1 MKKQI
6 ATWQL
11 IASSLENDIPV
22 LLFYVVE
29 SIGSSPGRKGFFMA
43 LNGKHEMEGSIGG
56 GIMEYKFIELGKEFL
71 KENEKTSIIK
81 RQVHDKKAGL
91 NKSGMICSGEQT
103 LLIYPVAKRNKETIQ
118 QIIDLL
124 IRHETGSIEISPG
137 GILLTNNIREES
149 FQLLNENEWTYNQ
162 NIGYQNHLYIIGG
175 GHCSLA
181 LSDLMSTMD
190 FYIQV
195 FDIRPDLNTVEKN
208 YSAHEKI
215 LTESYTQLDNII
227 AGGNNHYVV
236 IMTFG
241 YRSDDE
247 ALRALMNKEFK
258 YLGVMGSKKK
268 IEKMFETYRRE
279 GILQTTLDKI
289 QAPIGMQINSR
300 TPEEI
305 AVSIAAEII
314 KVKNQGQKK
323 NK

>member
-11 IASSLENDIPV
+11 IVNSLENDIPV

-56 GIMEYKFIELGKEFL
+56 GIMEHKFIEMGKGFL
-71 KENEKTSIIK
+71 KENEKDSLIK

-103 LLIYPVAKRNKETIQ
+103 LLIYPVKKENKKAIQ

-124 IRHETGSIEISPG
+124 SQHKTGSIRIIPE
-137 GILLTNNIREES
+137 GITVSKNSGEDS
-149 FQLLNENEWTYNQ
+149 FQLLNENEWTYTQ
-162 NIGYQNHLYIIGG
+162 NIGYQNQLYIIGG

-181 LSDLMSTMD
+181 LSNLMSTMD
-190 FYIQV
+190 FYTQV
-195 FDIRPDLNTVEKN
+195 FDDRPDLNTVEKN
-208 YSAHEKI
+208 HSAHEKV
-215 LTESYTQLDNII
+215 LLESYSHLDNKI
-227 AGGNNHYVV
+227 AGGNNSYVV

-247 ALRALMNKEFK
+247 ALRALMNKRFK

-268 IEKMFETYRRE
+268 IEKMFETYRQE
-279 GILQTTLDKI
+279 GIAQTTLDKI
-289 QAPIGMQINSR
+289 QAPIGIQINSR

-314 KVKNQGQKK
+314 KVKNQGPKK
-323 NK
+323 Q

>member
-1 MKKQI
+1 MKKEI

-11 IASSLENDIPV
+11 IVDSLEKNIPV
-22 LLFYVVE
+22 LLFYVLE

-43 LNGKHEMEGSIGG
+43 LNGNNEMEGSIGG

-71 KENEKTSIIK
+71 KEHEKTSLIK

-103 LLIYPVAKRNKETIQ
+103 LLIYPVKKDNKN
-118 QIIDLL
+118 IIKKIINLL
-124 IRHETGSIEISPG
+124 SANKTGSIKISPES
-137 GILLTNNIREES
+137 ISLAKNIGKES
-149 FQLLNENEWTYNQ
+149 FQLINENEWTYTQ

-181 LSDLMSTMD
+181 LSNLMSTMD
-190 FYIQV
+190 FYIQL
-195 FDIRPDLNTVEKN
+195 FDDRKDLNTVEN
-208 YSAHEKI
+208 NHSAHKKI
-215 LTESYTQLDNII
+215 LIDSFSNLPGKIPE
-227 AGGNNHYVV
+227 GNNQYVV

-247 ALRALMNKEFK
+247 ALRSLMNKNFK
-258 YLGVMGSKKK
+258 YIGVMGSKKK
-268 IEKMFETYRRE
+268 IEKMFETYRQE
-279 GILQTTLDKI
+279 GIPQKTLDKI
-289 QAPIGMQINSR
+289 YTPIGISINSR

-314 KVKNQGQKK
+314 KVKNAYPVKL
-323 NK
+323 

>member
-11 IASSLENDIPV
+11 IADSLDKDIPV
-22 LLFYVVE
+22 LLFYVLE

-43 LNGKHEMEGSIGG
+43 LNGNNEMAGSIGG

-71 KENEKTSIIK
+71 KEKENISLIK

-103 LLIYPVAKRNKETIQ
+103 LLIYPVKKENKNSVQ

-124 IRHETGSIEISPG
+124 SKNSSGSITIKPEGISLSKN
-137 GILLTNNIREES
+137 LLKES
-149 FQLLNENEWTYNQ
+149 FQQFNENEWTYTQ

-190 FYIQV
+190 FYIHV
-195 FDIRPDLNTVEKN
+195 FDDRNHLNTVDN
-208 YSAHEKI
+208 NCSAHEKK
-215 LTESYTQLDNII
+215 LLQSYSQIENKIP
-227 AGGNNHYVV
+227 GGINSYVV

-241 YRSDDE
+241 YRTDDE
-247 ALRALMNKEFK
+247 ALRALMNKNFK
-258 YLGVMGSKKK
+258 YIGVMGSKKK
-268 IEKMFETYRRE
+268 IERMFETYRQE
-279 GILQTTLDKI
+279 GIKDEILDRI
-289 QAPIGMQINSR
+289 HSPIGLQIKSR
-300 TPEEI
+300 TTEEI
-305 AVSIAAEII
+305 AVSIAAQII
-314 KVKNQGQKK
+314 KVKNSVFVSP
-323 NK
+323 